1 MRESNTSES
10 TRERNTEDERE
21 RNARVRED
29 EREDARL
36 ICPDDRCKKTGVLED
51 VTRIETLMVIATARI
66 NNAIRGMVMIWV
78 TLSLLSLFT
87 HSQSHTHIH
96 SLSLVLQGNSRPR
109 SILMLILSLPLHS
122 LAFSLPLCFLI
133 LSVAAFFSHE
143 LSRSSTLCSLTLC
156 LFLFHALP
164 PQAFALTGCRWCC
177 GCCGWCKLKS
187 TRTLLLLIYYCNLGM
202 LSEKGSCG
210 GTHLALTPT
219 P

>member
-36 ICPDDRCKKTGVLED
+36 MCPDDRCKKTGVLED

-66 NNAIRGMVMIWV
+66 NNAIRGMVLIWV

-122 LAFSLPLCFLI
+122 LAFSLPLYFLI
-133 LSVAAFFSHE
+133 LSVADFFLMSCHALLRSA
-143 LSRSSTLCSLTLC
+143 LSRSVCFFFTRCFLRPLLSL
-156 LFLFHALP
+156 A
-164 PQAFALTGCRWCC
+164 A
-177 GCCGWCKLKS
+177 
-187 TRTLLLLIYYCNLGM
+187 
-202 LSEKGSCG
+202 G
-210 GTHLALTPT
+210 GAVGAVAGAN
-219 P
+219 